1 MEDKPKEPEVVLPPP
16 AKKPRK
22 KKEKKDPP
30 KFHIE
35 KGPVSIKFD

>member
-1 MEDKPKEPEVVLPPP
+1 MEDKPKVPEVVPPV
-16 AKKPRK
+16 KKQRK